1 MSAARPPAASI
12 RSRLLL
18 GAAVVLLAFMA
29 IAGYAVQRAHAD
41 SVRSAHFAR
50 LQSTVYLLLAGAEL
64 NPAGSLAM
72 PPSLPE
78 PRLSL
83 PASGLY
89 ARVSN
94 VSRKE
99 EWRSPSSLGQALP
112 FPDAG
117 PVGDWRFEEQG
128 RFLSASYTVK
138 WSVGKLDAP
147 LALAVL
153 EDRAALDRE
162 VGAFRRTLS
171 LWLGGASLLLLA
183 AQTLLLAWGLQPLRH
198 VAHEIGRIESG
209 EQAEVQGRY
218 PAEIATLTGN
228 INALIRQERLRQ
240 TRYKEA
246 LSFLAHSLK
255 TPLAVLRAARGDT
268 GRLPQLVDE
277 QVARMDDIVQH
288 QLARAASGAGP
299 LFVPPL
305 KLRDVIERIRAS
317 LLKVYAD
324 KGLAIEVEGPPDVS
338 WRIVE
343 GDAFELFGN
352 LLDNASKWARRTV
365 RVHVTREGA
374 ELHARIEDDG
384 PGFSDTQAILQLHVR
399 GDEKVPGHGVG
410 LAVVS
415 ELVAAQRGELRLSR
429 SEALGGAQVDLVLR
443 PA

>member
-1 MSAARPPAASI
+1 MRPAASI
-12 RSRLLL
+12 RSRLLI
-18 GAAVVLLAFMA
+18 GAAIVLLAFMA
-29 IAGYAVQRAHAD
+29 VAGYAVLRAHAE

-64 NPAGSLAM
+64 NPDGSLAM

-83 PASGLY
+83 PGSGLY
-89 ARVSN
+89 ARVAN
-94 VSRKE
+94 VDRKQ
-99 EWRSPSSLGQALP
+99 EWRSPSSVGQALP

-128 RFLSASYTVK
+128 RFLTASYTVK
-138 WSVGKLDAP
+138 WSVGALDAP
-147 LALAVL
+147 LALGVL

-162 VGAFRRTLS
+162 IGAFRRTLS

-183 AQTLLLAWGLQPLRH
+183 AQTLLLAWGLRPLGE
-198 VAHEIGRIESG
+198 VAREIGRIESG

-218 PAEIATLTGN
+218 PAEIAALTGN
-228 INALIRQERLRQ
+228 INTLIRQERLRQ

-255 TPLAVLRAARGDT
+255 TPLAVLRTARGDT
-268 GRLPQLVDE
+268 ERLPQLVDE

-305 KLRDVIERIRAS
+305 KLRDVLERIRAS

-324 KGLAIEVEGPPDVS
+324 KGLVIELEGPPDIA

-352 LLDNASKWARRTV
+352 LLDNASKWAQRTV
-365 RVHVTREGA
+365 RVRVAREGP

-415 ELVAAQRGELRLSR
+415 ELVAAHRGELRLSR
-429 SEALGGAQVDLVLR
+429 SGALGGARVDLVLR

>member
-1 MSAARPPAASI
+1 MKPAASI

-29 IAGYAVQRAHAD
+29 VAGYAVQRAHAD

-64 NPAGSLAM
+64 GADGALQM
-72 PPSLPE
+72 PSSLPE

-83 PASGLY
+83 PGSGLY

-94 VSRKE
+94 LARKE
-99 EWRSPSSLGQALP
+99 EWLSPSSVGQDLT
-112 FPDAG
+112 FPPAG
-117 PVGDWRFEEQG
+117 PVGEWNFDEQG
-128 RFLSASYTVK
+128 RFLVASYTVK
-138 WSVGKLDAP
+138 WSVGSLDAP

-153 EDRAALDRE
+153 EDRRDFDRE
-162 VGAFRRTLS
+162 IGTFTRTLS
-171 LWLGGASLLLLA
+171 LWLGGASLLLLL
-183 AQTLLLAWGLQPLRH
+183 AQTLLLAWGLRPLRH
-198 VAHEIGRIESG
+198 VAREIRRVEGG
-209 EQAEVQGRY
+209 EQPEVQGRY
-218 PAEIATLTGN
+218 PAEIAMLTEN
-228 INALIRQERLRQ
+228 INALVRHERLRQ

-255 TPLAVLRAARGDT
+255 TPLAVLRTASGDAQ
-268 GRLPQLVDE
+268 RLPQLVDE

-299 LFVPPL
+299 LFVAPL
-305 KLRDVIERIRAS
+305 KLRDVLDRIRSS

-324 KGLAIEVEGPPDVS
+324 KGLAIELDAAPDLT

-352 LLDNASKWARRTV
+352 LLDNASKWSRGKVKVQV
-365 RVHVTREGA
+365 RREGG

-384 PGFSDTQAILQLHVR
+384 PGFSDTQSVLQLHVR

-415 ELVAAQRGELRLSR
+415 ELVASHRGELKIER
-429 SEALGGAQVDLVLR
+429 SAALGGALVDVTLR
-443 PA
+443 AG

>member
-1 MSAARPPAASI
+1 MKPAASI
-12 RSRLLL
+12 RSRLLA

-29 IAGYAVQRAHAD
+29 VAGWAVQRAHAD
-41 SVRSAHFAR
+41 SVRSAHYAR

-64 NPAGSLAM
+64 GPDGALQM
-72 PPSLPE
+72 PPSLTE

-83 PASGLY
+83 PGSGLY
-89 ARVSN
+89 AQVTN
-94 VSRKE
+94 VSRRE
-99 EWRSPSSLGQALP
+99 EWRSPSSVGQSLP
-112 FPDAG
+112 FPAAG
-117 PVGDWRFEEQG
+117 PVGEWRFEEQG
-128 RFLSASYTVK
+128 RFLVAAYTVR
-138 WSVGKLDAP
+138 WSVGSLDAP

-153 EDRAALDRE
+153 EDKRDFNRE
-162 VGAFRRTLS
+162 IGTFTRTLS

-198 VAHEIGRIESG
+198 VTQEIRRIEDG
-209 EQAEVQGRY
+209 EQPEVQGRY
-218 PAEIATLTGN
+218 PAEIATLTEN

-240 TRYKEA
+240 ARYREA

-255 TPLAVLRAARGDT
+255 TPLAVLRTARGDT
-268 GRLPQLVDE
+268 ERLPQLVDE

-288 QLARAASGAGP
+288 QLARAASGTGP
-299 LFVPPL
+299 LFVAPL
-305 KLRDVIERIRAS
+305 KLRDVLERIRAS

-324 KGLAIEVEGPPDVS
+324 KGLAIELDCGADPA
-338 WRIVE
+338 WRIGE

-352 LLDNASKWARRTV
+352 LMDNASKWSRGQV
-365 RVHVTREGA
+365 RVSVAREGA

-384 PGFSDTQAILQLHVR
+384 PGFSDTESVLQLHVR

-415 ELVAAQRGELRLSR
+415 ELVAAHRGELRLTR
-429 SEALGGAQVDLVLR
+429 SAALGGAQVQVVLR

>member
-1 MSAARPPAASI
+1 
-12 RSRLLL
+12 
-18 GAAVVLLAFMA
+18 VVLLAFMA
-29 IAGYAVQRAHAD
+29 VAGYAVQRAHAD

-64 NPAGSLAM
+64 NPDGSLAM
-72 PPSLPE
+72 PPALPE

-83 PASGLY
+83 PGSGLY

-94 VSRKE
+94 INRKE
-99 EWRSPSSLGQALP
+99 AWRSPSSVGQALS

-128 RFLSASYTVK
+128 RFLTASYTVK
-138 WSVGKLDAP
+138 WSVGSLDAP

-162 VGAFRRTLS
+162 IGAFTRTLS

-183 AQTLLLAWGLQPLRH
+183 TQTLLLAWGLQPLGH

-240 TRYKEA
+240 TRYREA

-255 TPLAVLRAARGDT
+255 TPLAVLRAARGETD
-268 GRLPQLVDE
+268 RLPQLVDE

-288 QLARAASGAGP
+288 QLARAASGTGP
-299 LFVPPL
+299 LFIPPL
-305 KLRDVIERIRAS
+305 KLRDVLERIRAS

-324 KGLAIEVEGPPDVS
+324 KGLAIELEGNPTLA
-338 WRIVE
+338 WRIGE

-352 LLDNASKWARRTV
+352 LLDNASKWARGKV
-365 RVHVTREGA
+365 RVHVAGEGS
-374 ELHARIEDDG
+374 ELHARVEDDG
-384 PGFSDTQAILQLHVR
+384 PGFSDTESILQLHVR

-415 ELVAAQRGELRLSR
+415 ELVAAHRGELHLSR
-429 SEALGGAQVDLVLR
+429 SVSLGGAQVDLTLR